1 MMNDKIEVKL
11 NSVEEVNKFVRIVS
25 QFDGDF
31 DLYCG
36 SYCVDAKSILGI
48 LTMDLRSKLW
58 MTSNCDVS
66 DRLKLIREL
75 KKMNTAV
82 VAA

>member
-1 MMNDKIEVKL
+1 MINDKIEVKL
-11 NSVEEVNKFVRIVS
+11 NNVEEVNKFVRIVS

-66 DRLKLIREL
+66 DRLKLLKEL
-75 KKMNTAV
+75 KKMKTV

>member
-1 MMNDKIEVKL
+1 MINDKIEVKL
-11 NSVEEVNKFVRIVS
+11 NNVEEVNKFVRIVS

-66 DRLKLIREL
+66 DRLELLKEL
-75 KKMNTAV
+75 KKMKTV